1 VKNAGAL
8 QRCSTT
14 NLSVTAAPTGTAA
27 GLTARIQGGAATT
40 AKSRKASSTEALNV
54 SEPDPKEIE
63 MDSTVVVAIAGL
75 VGTGSGAVLSYKA
88 GLASSR
94 EETERLREQHR
105 EDERRNR
112 QGTYHQ
118 LIALV
123 NEMVWADQSTIN
135 PLLERWFFLSAGISL
150 FAAPAVVEKTRL
162 LSNVLADG
170 SKEQNEEWRERVL
183 AAGRAVVAAMREDIG
198 VSPLPTSQT

>member
-1 VKNAGAL
+1 
-8 QRCSTT
+8 
-14 NLSVTAAPTGTAA
+14 
-27 GLTARIQGGAATT
+27 
-40 AKSRKASSTEALNV
+40 
-54 SEPDPKEIE
+54 
-63 MDSTVVVAIAGL
+63 MDSTVIVAIAGL

-135 PLLERWFFLSAGISL
+135 PLLDRWFFLSAGISL

-170 SKEQNEEWRERVL
+170 SEEQNEKWRERVL
-183 AAGRAVVAAMREDIG
+183 GAGREVVAAMREDIG
-198 VSPLPTSQT
+198 VSPLPPTQT